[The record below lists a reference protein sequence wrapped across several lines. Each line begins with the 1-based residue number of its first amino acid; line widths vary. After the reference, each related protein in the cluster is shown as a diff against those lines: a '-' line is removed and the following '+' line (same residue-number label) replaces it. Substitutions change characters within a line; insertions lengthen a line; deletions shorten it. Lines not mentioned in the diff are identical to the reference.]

1 MIETDDVEDELH
13 VEMGVNYPSSLKRL
27 WMWANDALS
36 DGRTLSFLLNEQAF
50 AVTKK
55 QVIFLQD
62 IHSMCA
68 RGEMS
73 GSIITIFIQ

>member
-13 VEMGVNYPSSLKRL
+13 VEMGVNYLSSLKRL
-27 WMWANDALS
+27 WMWAKDALS
-36 DGRTLSFLLNEQAF
+36 DGRTVSFQLYEQAF

-62 IHSMCA
+62 IHSLCG
-68 RGEMS
+68 RGEIS